1 MIKSSFVTIKVKR
14 IRVYR
19 LLNNSRS
26 ILPDRY
32 DLILFYLLEFEQ
44 NVRNIAVH
52 YIQNIQLGEKTKGD
66 LSLYKTKKRSY
77 EKDFKRSIRS

>member
-1 MIKSSFVTIKVKR
+1 M
-14 IRVYR
+14 
-19 LLNNSRS
+19 
-26 ILPDRY
+26 PDRY

-44 NVRNIAVH
+44 NVRNIAEH
-52 YIQNIQLGEKTKGD
+52 YIQNIQPGEKTKGD